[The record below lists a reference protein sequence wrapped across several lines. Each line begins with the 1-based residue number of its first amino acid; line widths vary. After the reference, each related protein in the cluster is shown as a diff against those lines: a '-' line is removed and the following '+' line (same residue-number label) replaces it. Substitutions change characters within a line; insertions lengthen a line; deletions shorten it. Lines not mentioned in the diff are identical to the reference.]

1 MRLRYTRPARRSID
15 DVLTHVAARS
25 PQGADRLL
33 ARILAAAALIADHPR
48 AGQAT
53 DRAGVRR
60 VVLTP

>member
-1 MRLRYTRPARRSID
+1 MPIASVRRLA
-15 DVLTHVAARS
+15 HVAARS
-25 PQGADRLL
+25 PQSADRLP
-33 ARILAAAALIADHPR
+33 ARILAAAALIADHSR